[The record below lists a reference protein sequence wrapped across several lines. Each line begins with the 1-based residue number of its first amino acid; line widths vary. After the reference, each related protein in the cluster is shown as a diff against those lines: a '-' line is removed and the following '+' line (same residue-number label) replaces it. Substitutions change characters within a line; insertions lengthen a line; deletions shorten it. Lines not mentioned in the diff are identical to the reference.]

1 MIKVDE
7 EYTEERECIYKGI
20 HYRVRNNGAV
30 MRIPSPGKR
39 VTKNDNVWTFGII
52 DDNGYP
58 SIAGVRIHTIVAKAF
73 LGERP
78 EGLVIDHI
86 DTIKT
91 NNRPS
96 NLRYVTKFENLV
108 GNPLTRGKIEHVT
121 GLPIEEVLKDMSVL
135 KKINIPTNLSWI
147 RSVSQNEADH
157 IRKKL
162 SHLISKPITKKEN
175 VPGNKSKTEYALQ
188 AGGWYPRGSFPFCP
202 QHEDSSLE
210 EYASNI
216 VIGKPFF
223 FHHNNKYIVDEFEL
237 SKDGKTLAVKCSDLL
252 ATKQNIL
259 ITVKY
264 NSRKWFIHTC
274 NRYFAEESLEK
285 YYTLAMGREW
295 LGGDVFDDYC

>member
-7 EYTEERECIYKGI
+7 EYTEERECIYKGR

-30 MRIPSPGKR
+30 MRIPSLDKR
-39 VTKNDNVWTFGII
+39 VTKNDNVWTFGNI
-52 DDNGYP
+52 DDNGYL

-78 EGLVIDHI
+78 GELVIDHI

-96 NLRYVTKFENLV
+96 NLRYVTRFENLV

-147 RSVSQNEADH
+147 RSVSQNEADY

-162 SHLISKPITKKEN
+162 SHLIS
-175 VPGNKSKTEYALQ
+175 
-188 AGGWYPRGSFPFCP
+188 
-202 QHEDSSLE
+202 
-210 EYASNI
+210 
-216 VIGKPFF
+216 
-223 FHHNNKYIVDEFEL
+223 
-237 SKDGKTLAVKCSDLL
+237 
-252 ATKQNIL
+252 
-259 ITVKY
+259 
-264 NSRKWFIHTC
+264 
-274 NRYFAEESLEK
+274 
-285 YYTLAMGREW
+285 
-295 LGGDVFDDYC
+295 

>member
-7 EYTEERECIYKGI
+7 EYTEERECIYKGR

-30 MRIPSPGKR
+30 MRVPSPDKR
-39 VTKNDNVWTFGII
+39 VTKYDNVWTFGNK
-52 DDNGYP
+52 DANGYL

-78 EGLVIDHI
+78 GELVIDHI

-96 NLRYVTKFENLV
+96 NLRYVTRFENLV
-108 GNPLTRGKIEHVT
+108 GNPLTRGKIEQLT
-121 GLPIEEVLKDMSVL
+121 GLPIEEVLKDMTIL
-135 KKINIPTNLSWI
+135 HNLNLPPKFSWVKGI
-147 RSVSQNEADH
+147 SQKEADH
-157 IRKKL
+157 IRMEL
-162 SHLISKPITKKEN
+162 SQLISKPITKKEN
-175 VPGNKSKTEYALQ
+175 APGNNSKTEYAIQ
-188 AGGWYPRGSFPFCP
+188 AGGWYPRGFFPFCP

-223 FHHNNKYIVDEFEL
+223 FHHDNKYLVDGFGL
-237 SKDGKTLAVKCSDLL
+237 SNDRKTLAVKCSDLL
-252 ATKQNIL
+252 APKQNIL
-259 ITVKY
+259 ITVTY

-285 YYTLAMGREW
+285 YYTLAIGREW
-295 LGGDVFDDYC
+295 TGGDVFDDYC

>member
-7 EYTEERECIYKGI
+7 EYTEERECIYKGR

-30 MRIPSPGKR
+30 MRIPSPDKR
-39 VTKNDNVWTFGII
+39 VTKNDNVWTFGNI
-52 DDNGYP
+52 DDSGYL

-78 EGLVIDHI
+78 GELVIDHI

-96 NLRYVTKFENLV
+96 NLHYVTRFENLV

-121 GLPIEEVLKDMSVL
+121 GLPIEEILNDMSVL

-188 AGGWYPRGSFPFCP
+188 AGEWWPRGSFPFCP

-237 SKDGKTLAVKCSDLL
+237 SKDGKTLAVKCSDLS

-295 LGGDVFDDYC
+295 LGGDVIDDYC